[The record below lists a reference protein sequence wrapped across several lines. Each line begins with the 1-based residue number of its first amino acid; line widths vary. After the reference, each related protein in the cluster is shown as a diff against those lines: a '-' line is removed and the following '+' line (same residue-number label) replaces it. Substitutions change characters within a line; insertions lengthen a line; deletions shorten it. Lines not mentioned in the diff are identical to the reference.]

1 MLFFFI
7 ANELSLT
14 FFLRILS
21 NYELVRDGADN
32 FMGANLGVFWGVLA
46 IITFLYFITL
56 VLKHYFLH
64 RVVLN
69 ANTSL
74 H

>member
-7 ANELSLT
+7 ANEAALT

-21 NYELVRDGADN
+21 NYDLVRDGADN
-32 FMGANLGVFWGVLA
+32 FMGTNMGVFWGVLA
-46 IITFLYFITL
+46 IVTFLYFITL
-56 VLKHYFLH
+56 VVKYYLLN

-69 ANTSL
+69 SNTSL